1 MNQYET
7 ITQNTIWIVNLP
19 IYYSK
24 IVWNDNNLIYCTI
37 SGTPLSCGL
46 SQYTPYQIVL
56 YSSPLII
63 QASSST
69 YTINIYGI
77 PCPRATYLNGNNMF
91 ITQSIFFGMATSAD
105 AASYADY
112 SQLFVSSAIIN
123 PQSNSSY
130 GSIVLKDVTSSNM
143 QVYQSTFLT
152 ITMTCSVAI
161 PSGSWIFITFPS

>member
-1 MNQYET
+1 
-7 ITQNTIWIVNLP
+7 LP

-24 IVWNDNNLIYCTI
+24 IVWNDNDLIYCTI

-56 YSSPLII
+56 SASPLII

-91 ITQSIFFGMATSAD
+91 ITQSIFFGMATSVNAT
-105 AASYADY
+105 SYADY

-123 PQSNSSY
+123 PQLTAGY
-130 GSIVLKDVTSSNM
+130 GSIILKEVTSSNM

-152 ITMTCSVAI
+152 ITMSCSVAI
-161 PSGSWIFITFPS
+161 PSGSWIFITFPQ